1 MAMFYCYARL
11 TEEQLGRIQ
20 AFERETGKKV
30 LAVREVD
37 LEPALLW
44 KPQVDKLREM
54 EQDLGVVL
62 IAVE

>member
-1 MAMFYCYARL
+1 MAQFYCYAQV
-11 TEEQLGRIQ
+11 TEEQLARIQ

-44 KPQVDKLREM
+44 KPQVDRLRAL

>member
-1 MAMFYCYARL
+1 MALFYCYAKL
-11 TEEQLGRIQ
+11 TAEQLAHTQ
-20 AFERETGKKV
+20 TFERETGKKV

-44 KPQVDKLREM
+44 KPQVDKLRAL